1 MPDERLKWNMKMLVE
16 GYDNVGSK
24 NPKWDDTAKEILT
37 EFARIRAGSD
47 YELETRFELLGDRTT
62 EALKAGC
69 DDPLIKY
76 LHCRYGMSNA
86 KLSDWQTQFKS
97 SAKSLENS
105 AYAPLLKFYGDIRAS
120 NALWQN
126 RKTNLW
132 NDVHELRMDAIGL
145 LSAALEDK
153 TMPIEEVSQA
163 CQLMIESASSK
174 YQLTNAYFAIEKP
187 LFKNWPHASVSYFIK
202 GRFYYEFAWRQR
214 GGGYADSIS
223 SNAWASFAANL
234 AIAEKAYQKAW
245 SLNPKDVRI
254 PVQMIEMTVSQQKK
268 RPEMELWF
276 QRAMQLNTNNYE
288 ACLKKLRYL
297 NPKWYGTRE
306 DMIGFGRQCVA
317 STNWGGRVPYDIGR
331 SSLPTRRIFS
341 PRPARSLLANP
352 GRLARHSIRLRKNFP
367 IESRS
372 QKFSRLLRQLRFQMR
387 TMGGIS
393 KPNKTPSEK

>member
-1 MPDERLKWNMKMLVE
+1 MN
-16 GYDNVGSK
+16 
-24 NPKWDDTAKEILT
+24 
-37 EFARIRAGSD
+37 
-47 YELETRFELLGDRTT
+47 
-62 EALKAGC
+62 
-69 DDPLIKY
+69 
-76 LHCRYGMSNA
+76 
-86 KLSDWQTQFKS
+86 
-97 SAKSLENS
+97 
-105 AYAPLLKFYGDIRAS
+105 
-120 NALWQN
+120 
-126 RKTNLW
+126 
-132 NDVHELRMDAIGL
+132 AIGL

-187 LFKNWPHASVSYFIK
+187 LFKNWPHASVSYFTK
-202 GRFYYEFAWRQR
+202 GRFYFEFAWRQR

-254 PVQMIEMTVSQQKK
+254 PVQMIEMAVSQQKK

-306 DMIGFGRQCVA
+306 DMIKFGRQCVA
-317 STNWGGRVPYDIGR
+317 STNWGGRVPMILVEAHSQLAGYFPRDQRDRYWQIPGVWPDIK
-331 SSLPTRRIFS
+331 SAYEKIFQ
-341 PRPARSLLANP
+341 LNP
-352 GRLARHSIRLRKNFP
+352 EAKNFRSYYANYAFKCGQWAEFLNQIKLLQKSEEGLNP
-367 IESRS
+367 EFWGTREKFDEMVQFATEHS
-372 QKFSRLLRQLRFQMR
+372 QK
-387 TMGGIS
+387 
-393 KPNKTPSEK
+393 N